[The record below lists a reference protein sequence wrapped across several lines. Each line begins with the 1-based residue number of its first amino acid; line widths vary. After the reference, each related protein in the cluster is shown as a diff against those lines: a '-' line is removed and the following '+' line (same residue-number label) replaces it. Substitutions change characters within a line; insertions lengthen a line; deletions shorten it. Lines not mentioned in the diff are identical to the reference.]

1 MVPSKPKI
9 KNENEI
15 IIKNTTKQCIPRNF
29 SIKPGECCVV
39 RTFLIVLL
47 PALKCHIFKPSCNV
61 LASPDF

>member
-29 SIKPGECCVV
+29 SAEPGECCVV

-47 PALKCHIFKPSCNV
+47 
-61 LASPDF
+61 